1 MCLGVPGKVIDVRD
15 ERGTTMATVDFGG
28 VHKDVCLA
36 YTPEAQV
43 GDYTVIHAGFAI
55 TLLDEESAL
64 QTLALFDEIG
74 LLEEELGIPDEIS
87 IVDPRTREMTARAR
101 KTAAP
106 SEVTE
111 VLK

>member
-1 MCLGVPGKVIDVRD
+1 MCLGVPGKVIDVRE

-36 YTPEAQV
+36 YTPDAAV

-74 LLEEELGIPDEIS
+74 LLEEELGVPDEIS
-87 IVDPRTREMTARAR
+87 IVDPRTKQMTAEARA
-101 KTAAP
+101 AVGP
-106 SEVTE
+106 SEVLE
-111 VLK
+111 